1 MGLFNFLIKRNSNSS
16 KLTRVEVVKDF
27 PIIIRNGDEIV
38 GAFNGGT
45 ENYHPKQMLKQM
57 PKQMPNIELCRGI
70 VFADTEL
77 CQSIIKHGYSFSLL
91 SVIVKSKIINMFD
104 GVVQIVEGFEIDT
117 PQKFCGQD
125 VIFIS
130 RIVIIFR
137 R

>member
-45 ENYHPKQMLKQM
+45 ENYHPKQMS
-57 PKQMPNIELCRGI
+57 NIELCRGI

-77 CQSIIKHGYSFSLL
+77 YQSIIEHGYSFLLL